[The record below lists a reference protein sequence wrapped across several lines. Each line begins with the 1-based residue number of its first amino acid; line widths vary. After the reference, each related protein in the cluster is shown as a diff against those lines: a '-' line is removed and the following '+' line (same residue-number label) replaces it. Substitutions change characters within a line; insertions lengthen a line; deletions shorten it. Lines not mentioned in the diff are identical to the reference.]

1 MKRICVMLSIALSA
15 WTFQACNSGEKKSED
30 SVENAQ
36 DANEATDATK
46 DDDDSEFAVEAASG
60 GMMEVELGRMA
71 QEKASNPRVKSFG
84 AMMVQDH
91 SKANDELKTLADS
104 KNIILPTTLGEKHQK
119 HVDDLSKLT
128 GAEFDKEY
136 VKLMVDDHK
145 EDIDK
150 FEEASRDNKDADL
163 KSFAAKTL
171 PVLKKH
177 YEEIQS
183 IDKVID

>member
-1 MKRICVMLSIALSA
+1 MKRIRVILFIALSA

-36 DANEATDATK
+36 DVNEATDSTK

-71 QEKASNPRVKSFG
+71 QEKATNARVKSFG
-84 AMMVQDH
+84 AMMVTDH
-91 SKANDELKTLADS
+91 SKANEELKSLAAS
-104 KNIILPTTLGEKHQK
+104 KNITLPTTLGEKHQK

-145 EDIDK
+145 EDISK
-150 FEEASRDNKDADL
+150 FEDAAKNCKDADL
-163 KSFAAKTL
+163 KSFATKTIPTL
-171 PVLKKH
+171 QKH
-177 YEEIQS
+177 YEEIQA
-183 IDKVID
+183 IDKAID